1 MAEWSNA
8 AVLKTVDCN
17 RSGGSNPSFSARVG
31 KILKR
36 PTRTDCKS
44 VGKPSQVRIL
54 LFPQNLKKLQ
64 SIKVVAFFVK
74 LICNYY
80 LCLFFLN
87 NFIFSNDNPFS
98 FLKILCLGELMICE
112 AYIPVCPENK

>member
-17 RSGGSNPSFSARVG
+17 SSGGSNPSFSAKWPG
-31 KILKR
+31 EILKR

-54 LFPQNLKKLQ
+54 LSPLAKKLDVL
-64 SIKVVAFFVK
+64 SSFFFISSYKYFCSLLLLIKINLYFYK
-74 LICNYY
+74 
-80 LCLFFLN
+80 
-87 NFIFSNDNPFS
+87 
-98 FLKILCLGELMICE
+98 KILWHQGFSQ
-112 AYIPVCPENK
+112 Y